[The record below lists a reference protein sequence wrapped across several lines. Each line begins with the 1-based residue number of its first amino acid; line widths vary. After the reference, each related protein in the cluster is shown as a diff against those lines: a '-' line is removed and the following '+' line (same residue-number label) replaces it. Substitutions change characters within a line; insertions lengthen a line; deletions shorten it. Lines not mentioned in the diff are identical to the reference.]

1 MILGKMKESAEAF
14 LGQTVRRAVSTV
26 PAYFN
31 DAQRAATRNAGK
43 IAGLEVRTDTG
54 WGHYRVLYLASSGV
68 TLYSGGHTRVPAG
81 TGHTCCHRPQ

>member
-1 MILGKMKESAEAF
+1 MREVAAFAPCCGRSAMILGKMKESAEAF
-14 LGQTVRRAVSTV
+14 LGQTVRRAVITV

-54 WGHYRVLYLASSGV
+54 
-68 TLYSGGHTRVPAG
+68 AG
-81 TGHTCCHRPQ
+81 TTGYCTSHPAE